1 VWTDFDMATQ
11 NVELEA
17 NSLVNLYRLADGL
30 PDASRIEVQ
39 KLARSYAQVAID
51 KDWPEMERGLVPTE
65 SVGLTSMIE
74 KALMISTPDGSRA
87 SSVVLD
93 HAITE
98 LSALTTCRR
107 TRLLESALSLPAIL
121 WFVLIVGGI
130 LTIGSSCMFGS
141 QNRVLH
147 GVQVV
152 FFSLL
157 VALVLLAIADINR
170 PFRGAVHVADDA
182 FVRALENMK

>member
-1 VWTDFDMATQ
+1 
-11 NVELEA
+11 
-17 NSLVNLYRLADGL
+17 
-30 PDASRIEVQ
+30 
-39 KLARSYAQVAID
+39 
-51 KDWPEMERGLVPTE
+51 
-65 SVGLTSMIE
+65 
-74 KALMISTPDGSRA
+74 
-87 SSVVLD
+87 
-93 HAITE
+93 
-98 LSALTTCRR
+98 
-107 TRLLESALSLPAIL
+107 
-121 WFVLIVGGI
+121 
-130 LTIGSSCMFGS
+130 MFGS